1 MTQCVLFFFFSE
13 AKAVIS
19 TGPFVVAEDVENS
32 LDRSLDSMQ
41 SDSAGTEHVI
51 VSGTSTSR
59 SKSASYLGDVVVV
72 RQDPIATLTLWL
84 PGQVQGGSKPEDNL
98 MIQLDES
105 STVSN
110 DIPELEP
117 SVTRQESI
125 HHPNGIGADD
135 LKVLPNNVA
144 PTQLEEAIT
153 KDPPVKVWLARF
165 GLSDSPLDADTN
177 VPNQEEL
184 ALSQAEP
191 VIRSKLEFSKGTDGS
206 QTLSYEE
213 EVVRKQEEENVIS
226 SCRGKR
232 DTPKG
237 LRSIFQ
243 DLLR

>member
-1 MTQCVLFFFFSE
+1 MTQCVVSE

-19 TGPFVVAEDVENS
+19 IGPFVVAEDVEKA

-41 SDSAGTEHVI
+41 SDSAEHVTI
-51 VSGTSTSR
+51 SGTSIS
-59 SKSASYLGDVVVV
+59 SKSASYPGDVVVV
-72 RQDPIATLTLWL
+72 RQDPVATLTLWL
-84 PGQVQGGSKPEDNL
+84 PGQVQGRSKPEDNL
-98 MIQLDES
+98 TIQLDES

-117 SVTRQESI
+117 SVTRQESFP
-125 HHPNGIGADD
+125 HTNGIGADE
-135 LKVLPNNVA
+135 LKVLLNHVA

-165 GLSDSPLDADTN
+165 GLFDSPQDADIN
-177 VPNQEEL
+177 ILNQEEL
-184 ALSQAEP
+184 TLSQAEP
-191 VIRSKLEFSKGTDGS
+191 VISSKLKFSKGTDGS
-206 QTLSYEE
+206 RTLSYEE
-213 EVVRKQEEENVIS
+213 EVVRKQDEENIS
-226 SCRGKR
+226 SCRGNW

>member
-1 MTQCVLFFFFSE
+1 MTQCVVSE

-19 TGPFVVAEDVENS
+19 IGPFVVAEDVEKS

-51 VSGTSTSR
+51 VSGTSISR
-59 SKSASYLGDVVVV
+59 SKSDSYPGDVVVV
-72 RQDPIATLTLWL
+72 RQDPVATLTLWL
-84 PGQVQGGSKPEDNL
+84 PGQVQGRSKPEDNL
-98 MIQLDES
+98 TIQLDES

-110 DIPELEP
+110 DIPELEL
-117 SVTRQESI
+117 SVTRQESVS
-125 HHPNGIGADD
+125 HTDGIGAD
-135 LKVLPNNVA
+135 LEVLPNQVA

-165 GLSDSPLDADTN
+165 GLFADSPQDADIN

-184 ALSQAEP
+184 AHGQAER

-206 QTLSYEE
+206 RTLSYEE
-213 EVVRKQEEENVIS
+213 EVVRKQDEENVIS
-226 SCRGKR
+226 SCRGKC

-237 LRSIFQ
+237 LHSIFQ